1 VRRNL
6 TKADLG
12 GLAMPTAQLLAS
24 SAQVVL
30 VLLGW
35 WLLHRDSVATPWS
48 LRPDAT
54 SGSALWP
61 VVAVLALG
69 VVGTGLA
76 YVLQFDVVR
85 AAGATVGTTV
95 TYLIPVVA
103 VVLGVVLLRERLAWP
118 QVLGAGVVLAS
129 AVVIGL
135 PGRRRARAVGP
146 SERNRPAERTESAEP
161 EAAAG

>member
-1 VRRNL
+1 V
-6 TKADLG
+6 
-12 GLAMPTAQLLAS
+12 
-24 SAQVVL
+24 
-30 VLLGW
+30 
-35 WLLHRDSVATPWS
+35 
-48 LRPDAT
+48 
-54 SGSALWP
+54 LWP

-76 YVLQFDVVR
+76 YMLQFDVVR

-103 VVLGVVLLRERLAWP
+103 VVLGVALLHERLAWP

-135 PGRRRARAVGP
+135 PGRRRARAVVP
-146 SERNRPAERTESAEP
+146 ANRSEP
-161 EAAAG
+161 EPEGAAG